1 MINISKM
8 IANKLKENKC
18 KVIFEYPGGN
28 VAPILDAVKL
38 DGTIDLVVTRNDQAA
53 SLMAD
58 AYARVTGEVGVC
70 MATVGPG
77 ATNLVTGIA
86 NAYFDSIPLVAI
98 TGQVGTGS
106 LKGIKKTRQIGFQEV
121 DIVNIVK
128 PITKWSCMIT
138 KPEDVNQVIDEAF
151 RIAREGRPGPV
162 LIDIPMDVQRS
173 MLQKLD
179 ILNRVDIIEKRS
191 IVEQKKINLLI
202 QKINLSSK
210 PVIIAGGGVILG
222 NAENELKVLA
232 EKSQIPVAN
241 TLMGLGSFDLN
252 SKLALGFMGCYGSRA
267 CNKILAE
274 ADLIIALGNRFDVR
288 AIGTEINKFQE
299 GKFIIHVDV
308 DKAEINNTVKTNL
321 AINGDVK
328 EVLKLIIDR
337 LNEIN
342 IDTKKWLD
350 YISELK
356 YKFNLDREYRLS
368 DEYDK
373 VRPQY
378 IIKEISNLTNGKA
391 IITSDVGQNQMWTAQ
406 FYKYRYTRTNLTSGG
421 LGNMGYG
428 LPAAIAAKYAKKDAQ
443 VINITGDGSFQMN
456 MQELGTAVAYNLPV
470 KIFILKNNTLGLVK
484 QFQDKTFLGKATS
497 TVIKYNP
504 DFIKL
509 AEVYGIKG
517 LRISK
522 ASEIKGIVKEALN
535 YDGTVIVECYI
546 DSNELAIPE
555 IEGGHYIDDQ
565 YPYNS

>member
-191 IVEQKKINLLI
+191 IVEQKK
-202 QKINLSSK
+202 
-210 PVIIAGGGVILG
+210 
-222 NAENELKVLA
+222 
-232 EKSQIPVAN
+232 
-241 TLMGLGSFDLN
+241 
-252 SKLALGFMGCYGSRA
+252 
-267 CNKILAE
+267 
-274 ADLIIALGNRFDVR
+274 
-288 AIGTEINKFQE
+288 
-299 GKFIIHVDV
+299 
-308 DKAEINNTVKTNL
+308 
-321 AINGDVK
+321 
-328 EVLKLIIDR
+328 
-337 LNEIN
+337 
-342 IDTKKWLD
+342 
-350 YISELK
+350 
-356 YKFNLDREYRLS
+356 
-368 DEYDK
+368 
-373 VRPQY
+373 
-378 IIKEISNLTNGKA
+378 
-391 IITSDVGQNQMWTAQ
+391 
-406 FYKYRYTRTNLTSGG
+406 
-421 LGNMGYG
+421 
-428 LPAAIAAKYAKKDAQ
+428 
-443 VINITGDGSFQMN
+443 
-456 MQELGTAVAYNLPV
+456 
-470 KIFILKNNTLGLVK
+470 
-484 QFQDKTFLGKATS
+484 
-497 TVIKYNP
+497 
-504 DFIKL
+504 
-509 AEVYGIKG
+509 
-517 LRISK
+517 
-522 ASEIKGIVKEALN
+522 
-535 YDGTVIVECYI
+535 
-546 DSNELAIPE
+546 
-555 IEGGHYIDDQ
+555 
-565 YPYNS
+565 